1 MRIWFD
7 KFHPGYFGKVGMR
20 EYFSWKKGKEWCP
33 TINVDSL
40 WALAGEDAYKAA
52 VARQKS
58 GDKKAVVLDIRD
70 RGYAKVLGKG
80 KLPKLPIIVRA
91 RYFSKDAEK
100 KIKEAGGICELR
112 A

>member
-1 MRIWFD
+1 
-7 KFHPGYFGKVGMR
+7 
-20 EYFSWKKGKEWCP
+20 
-33 TINVDSL
+33 L